1 MVKKEGDLKGSH
13 YVAEMIRKTNGKYRV
28 RFYTRVDEK
37 DMPLF
42 EDVTEI
48 MIRLYPLDI
57 DIDWFVQEYF
67 LDVWKDEGWWVVR
80 FL

>member
-1 MVKKEGDLKGSH
+1 
-13 YVAEMIRKTNGKYRV
+13 
-28 RFYTRVDEK
+28 
-37 DMPLF
+37 MPLF